1 LAELPDSEDLDMND
15 ENRISS
21 ESPAHTP
28 GQRAFEILQQSE
40 AAKTPEEEMLLAL
53 EFCKALS
60 GG

>member
-1 LAELPDSEDLDMND
+1 MND